1 MRTVLHRNIIS
12 VLQRRISVTYLISYF
27 KSSATMEKFTNIST
41 TTSPLEQFDLKTLTS
56 ITHVVTILISVVVTI
71 SYLIVI
77 ILIIVDSSLHT
88 TSDYFVA
95 SISVSQLLFASVFLP
110 IFIDIM
116 VLLRPHTY
124 LLMSAFWSILL
135 FVQSAFFLN
144 LLVVA
149 ADIYIKISKPY
160 EYLRIMN
167 NCKCAIILA
176 VVWIV
181 SLVSGLLI
189 LLVLLVQNQN
199 SYSETL
205 TFVAF
210 IGKHAN
216 IVYAFV
222 DGFVAPSIIFL
233 SCVEIGLTRIMI
245 KQRREI
251 QATSMT
257 RGPNSAVKRNFERV
271 KILGSLVL
279 FASFL
284 ICWIPLLCVWNV
296 LFILKIDLSSLKVII
311 ILMCFSI
318 VIINQTA
325 FGVLV
330 FMFRQAK
337 YKNAFKQALKT
348 LREKM
353 LRSSGMGF

>member
-1 MRTVLHRNIIS
+1 
-12 VLQRRISVTYLISYF
+12 
-27 KSSATMEKFTNIST
+27 MEAFTNIST
-41 TTSPLEQFDLKTLTS
+41 TIPPLPQFDLEALTS
-56 ITHVVTILISVVVTI
+56 TAHIVTIFISVVVMI

-77 ILIIVDSSLHT
+77 TLIIVDSSLHT

-110 IFIDIM
+110 IFIDVV
-116 VLLRPHTY
+116 VLIRPHTY
-124 LLMSAFWSILL
+124 ILMAAFWSILL
-135 FVQSAFFLN
+135 FVLSAFFLN
-144 LLVVA
+144 LVVTA
-149 ADIYIKISKPY
+149 TDTYIKIAKPY

-167 NCKCAIILA
+167 NRKCAIILA

-181 SLVSGLLI
+181 SLVSGLLM
-189 LLVLLVQNQN
+189 LLVLLVQN
-199 SYSETL
+199 SYSEIL
-205 TFVAF
+205 DFVAF

-216 IVYAFV
+216 TMYVFL

-233 SCVEIGLTRIMI
+233 SCLEIGLLKIMI
-245 KQRREI
+245 DQQRKI
-251 QATSMT
+251 QAA
-257 RGPNSAVKRNFERV
+257 RGPNPAMKQHFERV

-296 LFILKIDLSSLKVII
+296 LFILKIDISSLKVVI
-311 ILMCFSI
+311 ILICFSI

-325 FGVLV
+325 FGVLI
-330 FMFRQAK
+330 FIFRQAK
-337 YKNAFKQALKT
+337 YKNAFKQALIT

-353 LRSSGMGF
+353 LRSFGMGV

>member
-1 MRTVLHRNIIS
+1 MGTLSVYNI
-12 VLQRRISVTYLISYF
+12 VAHLCYLLSFF
-27 KSSATMEKFTNIST
+27 KSSATMEEFTNIST

-56 ITHVVTILISVVVTI
+56 ITHVITFIISVVVSI

-110 IFIDIM
+110 IFIDIV

-124 LLMSAFWSILL
+124 LLMSGFWSILL
-135 FVQSAFFLN
+135 FVLSAFFLN
-144 LLVVA
+144 LVVTA
-149 ADIYIKISKPY
+149 TDIYIKISKPY

-167 NCKCAIILA
+167 NRKCATILA
-176 VVWIV
+176 VIWIV
-181 SLVSGLLI
+181 SLGSGLLMLLI
-189 LLVLLVQNQN
+189 LLVQN

-205 TFVAF
+205 DFVAF

-216 IVYAFV
+216 TVYVFF

-233 SCVEIGLTRIMI
+233 SCLEIGLSRIMI
-245 KQRREI
+245 KQQKEI
-251 QATSMT
+251 HAA
-257 RGPNSAVKRNFERV
+257 RGPNLAVKQDFGRM

-284 ICWIPLLCVWNV
+284 ICWFPLLCVWNV
-296 LFILKIDLSSLKVII
+296 LFMLKIDLSSLKVII

-353 LRSSGMGF
+353 LRSFGMGV